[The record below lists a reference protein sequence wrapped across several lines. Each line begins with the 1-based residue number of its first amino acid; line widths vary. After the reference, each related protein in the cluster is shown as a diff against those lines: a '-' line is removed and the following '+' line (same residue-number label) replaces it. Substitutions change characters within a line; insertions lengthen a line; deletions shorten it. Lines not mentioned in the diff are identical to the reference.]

1 MRNVLNAKSLVVGA
15 LLASLLVY
23 AMGAVPVL
31 QNENF
36 GRFTILSHFEHII
49 IFDTATGQ
57 LWIQSFPENAVIG
70 LEGSPEMEA
79 AFFGPKVPV
88 CGDPNRLMP

>member
-1 MRNVLNAKSLVVGA
+1 MRNVLNVKSLVVGV

-36 GRFTILSHFEHII
+36 GRFTILSHFEHIL

-57 LWIQSFPENAVIG
+57 LWMQSVPENSTVG
-70 LEGSPEMEA
+70 LEGSPDMEI
-79 AFFGPKVPV
+79 AFFGPKLDL
-88 CGDPNRLMP
+88 CGDPNSLMP

>member
-1 MRNVLNAKSLVVGA
+1 MRKFLNVKSVVVGA
-15 LLASLLVY
+15 LLALLVVC
-23 AMGAVPVL
+23 AMGAVPIL